1 MTTSQEQTP
10 IRRGHEREDADPRNP
25 LLHLSACL
33 AAGALV
39 ILVILAIHWLT

>member
-1 MTTSQEQTP
+1 MTTSKGHTP
-10 IRRGHEREDADPRNP
+10 VRSDPGRQDTYP
-25 LLHLSACL
+25 RSTLPHLSACL